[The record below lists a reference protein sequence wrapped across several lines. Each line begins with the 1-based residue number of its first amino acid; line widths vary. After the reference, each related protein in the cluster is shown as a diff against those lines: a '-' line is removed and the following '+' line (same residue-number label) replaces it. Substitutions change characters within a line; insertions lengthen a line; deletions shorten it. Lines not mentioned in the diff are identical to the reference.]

1 MVSNEFK
8 LAMQE
13 PIKEISGYLLLDDN
27 TKISDIDNLVS
38 FKISVESSMC
48 KTAMRK
54 LEATIL
60 GSYDLVGKW
69 IKAFYGVKING
80 EFVYLDA
87 GSFFIKEFSTA
98 EEKGEIHIIAYDKM
112 IESMKLYVPSNIT
125 YPINLLNYTKSL
137 SQACG
142 LELKNTK
149 LINQDLIIS
158 KELFENINGIT
169 YRDIFSQIA
178 EATATICIISE
189 DKLYFKSITDTND
202 KLTYNNLFSL
212 KLEPK
217 YGKINSVVLSRQPQE
232 DNIFL
237 KDDESIKENGLT
249 EFKISNNEIVDK
261 VREIAITPI
270 FNELKNIEFYPFQIT
285 TEGLG
290 WFEVGDKVT
299 IVDNEANSYP
309 IIVLNYSILI
319 DKSIKETISAKTFNK
334 TSTQYKYAT
343 SIEKRIRN
351 AELVVD
357 KQAQKIESTVNEI
370 VELDSKVQENYSKTA
385 QDIENIVNS
394 FQNTNGSN
402 LIKNSVMFFYNN
414 DRKPVDWEVLGDG
427 NIYISSSSE
436 SLSAGGISGNVFSL
450 DRIKVKQRI
459 SVKKNS
465 NIDDK
470 IYYNFN
476 CKIKKEAI
484 GSGYIKIFNDN
495 EEYKIELVEGQ
506 SSFYGDYELSKLQPT
521 MSYYDIEIY
530 GTHNITFTDVMFSLG
545 ENKQHWSQANG
556 EVMNSQAQFSIH
568 GLKMFRGV
576 GFKDYTIM
584 SPLEFSGYSEVN
596 GQLKRVFTLNKD
608 TTEVTKIKSSEEI
621 KMNPIKIVPLT
632 TGEVKGW
639 AFVLEEE

>member
-1 MVSNEFK
+1 MVSSEFK

-27 TKISDIDNLVS
+27 TRISDVNNLVS

-69 IKAFYGVKING
+69 IKAFYGVKINE

-87 GSFFIKEFSTA
+87 GSFFIKEFSTS
-98 EEKGEIHIIAYDKM
+98 EEKEEIHIIAYDKM
-112 IESMKLYVPSNIT
+112 IESMKLYVPSDIT
-125 YPINLLNYTKSL
+125 YPINLLDYTKSL
-137 SQACG
+137 SQTCG

-149 LINQDLIIS
+149 FINQDLIIS

-189 DKLYFKSITDTND
+189 DKLYFKPITEIND

-237 KDDESIKENGLT
+237 KDDESINANGLT
-249 EFKISNNEIVDK
+249 EFKISNNEIIDK
-261 VREIAITPI
+261 VRELTITPI
-270 FNELKNIEFYPFQIT
+270 FNELKKIEYYPFQIT

-290 WFEVGDKVT
+290 WFEIGDKAT
-299 IVDNEANSYP
+299 IIDNEANSYP

-319 DKSIKETISAKTFNK
+319 DKGIKETISAKTFDK
-334 TSTQYKYAT
+334 TTTQYKYAT
-343 SIEKRIRN
+343 SIEKRVKN
-351 AELVVD
+351 TELVVD
-357 KQAQKIESTVNEI
+357 KQEQKIESTISEITEIDDKVN
-370 VELDSKVQENYSKTA
+370 ENYSKTT
-385 QDIENIVNS
+385 QDILNLTNS

-402 LIKNSVMFFYNN
+402 LIKNSVMFSYDNN
-414 DRKPVDWEVLGDG
+414 RLPTDWELDG
-427 NIYISSSSE
+427 KGTITISPSSE
-436 SLSAGGISGNVFSL
+436 SLTAGGISGNVFSL
-450 DRIKVKQRI
+450 YDLKIKQRI
-459 SVKKNS
+459 SVRKNIS
-465 NIDDK
+465 GEK
-470 IYYNFN
+470 AYYSFN

-484 GSGYIKIFNDN
+484 GKGYIKIFNDN
-495 EEYKIELVEGQ
+495 EEYLIELLPGQ
-506 SSFYGDYELSKLQPT
+506 TSFYGDYELLKLSPT

-530 GTHNITFTDVMFSLG
+530 GTDGITFTDVMFSLG
-545 ENKQHWSQANG
+545 EYKQTWSQANG
-556 EVMNSQAQFSIH
+556 EVMNSNVQFSLNGI
-568 GLKMFRGV
+568 KVFNGV
-576 GFKDYTIM
+576 GFKDYTVM
-584 SPLEFSGYSEVN
+584 SPLEFSGYSDVN
-596 GQLKRVFTLNKD
+596 GQLKKVFTLNKD
-608 TTEVTKIKSSEEI
+608 TTEVSKMKSKEEI
-621 KMNPIKIVPLT
+621 SMSPIKIVPINN
-632 TGEVKGW
+632 GSIKGW
-639 AFVLEEE
+639 AFVSDE